1 MGTGVEAG
9 QAAVSRATLTTGM
22 RGGLGRTLLTTFLIL
37 AILPLALVGWYA
49 VRQNSLN
56 LQNEVTHK
64 LAVIAAL
71 KAQDLQV
78 WIADR
83 EAILFSGAGEDAIAS
98 PPVWGTLR
106 QREPDLVGMML
117 QDTAAGQPLWS
128 LGICEA
134 AGASSETQLAL
145 VFPHGEESLL
155 LCYPLSVLEQ
165 IVQAD
170 VPLGEAGHIY
180 LTQQGMIYAEEGM
193 VDGPALVSSEA
204 GAAGT
209 GTYLN
214 HEGVLVVGVYRP
226 LLSAGLGVLVE
237 QEQADL
243 MVSSDRMAA
252 TLIGGILALALA
264 TTIIASLMLR
274 QVTRPVVRLTEVA
287 LEMAEG
293 QLDQHVPVTSRDEI
307 GILTYVF
314 NKMADELKSLYAD
327 LEAKVV
333 ERTQRLQRAN
343 YQIQQRALQLAAS
356 LEVSQ
361 AVTSI
366 RAPTALLGRV
376 ADLMRDRFLYASVAV
391 YLVES
396 STEQVYLRAVSPLNA
411 DWPPYVR
418 KDDGTVMG
426 DALRKVEIQVRS
438 WEVGQDS
445 EWYRRTFS
453 RGAIPLKMRER
464 VLGVLAVL
472 STEREGI
479 SDDSFKVLEHV
490 ANQITIALE
499 NARAYEKEKETAQ
512 RLRET
517 EEFRSNFLAHMSH
530 GLREPL
536 TNIIG
541 FSSLLLKGFD
551 GAINAQQRGDLQIVY
566 ANSQHLL
573 GLINDLLDV
582 SQIEAGLMELQF
594 QELNLTEIIKSV
606 MATLSALVRDKDIEL
621 HREIVPDLPLVWADA
636 ARTRQVLLRLLTNA
650 ARFTEQGNITVSV
663 STNGREVQVSVSDT
677 GVGMTPEEQA
687 HIFERFERGHLG
699 SSSRPGSD
707 GLGLA
712 LSKEFVELHGGHI
725 WVESQVGQGSTFTFT
740 LPLQAGLATAET
752 GQEERMAET

>member
-1 MGTGVEAG
+1 MGTGVAAE
-9 QAAVSRATLTTGM
+9 QTAVSRATLTTGM

-64 LAVIAAL
+64 LAVIATL
-71 KAQDLQV
+71 KAQELQV
-78 WIADR
+78 WMADR
-83 EAILFSGAGEDAIAS
+83 EAILFSGAGEEAIAS
-98 PPVWGTLR
+98 PPVWDTLR
-106 QREPDLVGMML
+106 QRDPDLVGVML
-117 QDTAAGQPLWS
+117 QDAAGRSLWS
-128 LGICEA
+128 LGVCEA
-134 AGASSETQLAL
+134 AGVPSETQLTLA
-145 VFPHGEESLL
+145 FPHGEESLL

-180 LTQQGMIYAEEGM
+180 LTQQGIICSEGGM
-193 VDGPALVSSEA
+193 VDEPAPVFSA
-204 GAAGT
+204 TGI

-226 LLSAGLGVLVE
+226 LLAAELGVLVE
-237 QEQADL
+237 QEQAAL

-252 TLIGGILALALA
+252 TLIGGILALALV
-264 TTIIASLMLR
+264 TTIIASLVVR
-274 QVTRPVVRLTEVA
+274 QVTRPVVRLTGAA

-366 RAPTALLGRV
+366 RAPTALLERV

-391 YLVES
+391 YLVGS
-396 STEQVYLRAVSPLNA
+396 STEQVCLQAVSPLNA
-411 DWPPYVR
+411 DWPPSVR

-426 DALRKVEIQVRS
+426 DTLSKVEIQVRR

-453 RGAIPLKMRER
+453 RVAIPLKMRER

-551 GAINAQQRGDLQIVY
+551 GAINTQQQGDLQIIY

-594 QELNLTEIIKSV
+594 QELNLAEIIKSV

-621 HREIVPDLPLVWADA
+621 HREIALDLPLVWADA

-650 ARFTEQGNITVSV
+650 ARFTGQGNITVSA
-663 STNGREVQVSVSDT
+663 SANEREVQVSVSDT

-699 SSSRPGSD
+699 SSARPGSN

-740 LPLQAGLATAET
+740 LPLQAGLAAAET

>member
-1 MGTGVEAG
+1 MGTGVAAE
-9 QAAVSRATLTTGM
+9 QTAVSRATLTTGM

-56 LQNEVTHK
+56 LQNEVIHK
-64 LAVIAAL
+64 LGVIAAL

-78 WIADR
+78 WVAER
-83 EAILFSGAGEDAIAS
+83 EAILFSVAGEDAIAS
-98 PPVWGTLR
+98 PPAWETLQ
-106 QREPDLVGMML
+106 QREPDLVGVLL
-117 QDTAAGQPLWS
+117 QDAAGQPLWS
-128 LGICEA
+128 LGGCEA

-145 VFPHGEESLL
+145 TFPHGEESLL
-155 LCYPLSVLEQ
+155 LCYPLSVVEQ

-170 VPLGEAGHIY
+170 VSLGEAGHIY
-180 LTQQGMIYAEEGM
+180 LTRRGMICSGERL
-193 VDGPALVSSEA
+193 VTGPALISPATGE
-204 GAAGT
+204 AGT

-214 HEGVLVVGVYRP
+214 HEGTPVVGAYRS
-226 LLSAGLGVLVE
+226 LSAAELGVLVE
-237 QEQADL
+237 QEQAAL
-243 MVSSDRMAA
+243 MVPSDRMAA

-264 TTIIASLMLR
+264 TTIIAALMVR
-274 QVTRPVVRLTEVA
+274 QVTRPVVRLTEAA

-366 RAPTALLGRV
+366 RAPTTLLGRV

-396 STEQVYLRAVSPLNA
+396 SAEQACLRAVSPLNA
-411 DWPPYVR
+411 DWPPYVS

-426 DALRKVEIQVRS
+426 DTLRKVEIQVQS

-445 EWYRRTFS
+445 EWHRRTFS
-453 RGAIPLKMRER
+453 RVAIPLKMRER

-499 NARAYEKEKETAQ
+499 NARAYEKEKETAR

-551 GAINAQQRGDLQIVY
+551 GAINAQQRDDLQIIY

-594 QELNLTEIIKSV
+594 QELNLAEIIKSV

-621 HREIVPDLPLVWADA
+621 RRESAPDLPLVWADA

-650 ARFTEQGNITVSV
+650 ARFTEQGNITVSA
-663 STNGREVQVSVSDT
+663 SANEREVQVSVSDT

-699 SSSRPGSD
+699 SGARPGSD

-725 WVESQVGQGSTFTFT
+725 WVESQVGQGSKFTFT
-740 LPLQAGLATAET
+740 LPLPAALSTAET

>member
-1 MGTGVEAG
+1 MGTGVAVE
-9 QAAVSRATLTTGM
+9 QVTVSRATLTTGM

-37 AILPLALVGWYA
+37 VIFPLALVGWYA
-49 VRQNSLN
+49 VRQNRLN

-64 LAVIAAL
+64 LAVIATL
-71 KAQDLQV
+71 KAQELRV
-78 WIADR
+78 WVANR
-83 EAILFSGAGEDAIAS
+83 EAILLSGVGEEAISS
-98 PPVWGTLR
+98 PPVWETLQ
-106 QREPDLVGMML
+106 QRDPDLVGVML
-117 QDTAAGQPLWS
+117 QDAAGQPLWS

-145 VFPHGEESLL
+145 AFPHGEESLL

-165 IVQAD
+165 IVRSD
-170 VPLGEAGHIY
+170 VPLREAGHIY
-180 LTQQGMIYAEEGM
+180 LTQRGMICSEEGM
-193 VDGPALVSSEA
+193 VNGPALVSSAA
-204 GAAGT
+204 GEAGT

-214 HEGVLVVGVYRP
+214 HEGVPVVGAYRP
-226 LLSAGLGVLVE
+226 LLAVGLGVLVE

-252 TLIGGILALALA
+252 TLIGGILALALT
-264 TTIIASLMLR
+264 TTIIASLVVR
-274 QVTRPVVRLTEVA
+274 QVTRPVVRLTGAA

-293 QLDQHVPVTSRDEI
+293 QLDQHVLVTSRDEI

-396 STEQVYLRAVSPLNA
+396 STEQVCLQAVSPLNA
-411 DWPPYVR
+411 DWPPCVR

-426 DALRKVEIQVRS
+426 DALRKVEVQVRR

-453 RGAIPLKMRER
+453 RVAIPLKMRER

-499 NARAYEKEKETAQ
+499 NARAYEKEKETAR

-541 FSSLLLKGFD
+541 FSSLLLKGFG
-551 GAINAQQRGDLQIVY
+551 GAINAQQRGDLQIIY

-594 QELNLTEIIKSV
+594 QELNLAEIIKSV

-621 HREIVPDLPLVWADA
+621 RREIAPDLPLVWADA

-650 ARFTEQGNITVSV
+650 ARFTEQGNITVSA
-663 STNGREVQVSVSDT
+663 SANGHEVQVSVSDT
-677 GVGMTPEEQA
+677 GIGMTPEEQA

-699 SSSRPGSD
+699 SSARPGSD

-725 WVESQVGQGSTFTFT
+725 WVESQVGRGSTFTFT
-740 LPLQAGLATAET
+740 LPLQAALSTVET
-752 GQEERMAET
+752 EQEERMAET

>member
-1 MGTGVEAG
+1 MGTGVAVE
-9 QAAVSRATLTTGM
+9 QATVSRATLTTGM

-49 VRQNSLN
+49 VRQNRLN
-56 LQNEVTHK
+56 LQNEVTHN

-78 WIADR
+78 WMADR
-83 EAILFSGAGEDAIAS
+83 EAILFPGAGEDTIAS
-98 PPVWGTLR
+98 PPVWDTLR
-106 QREPDLVGMML
+106 QREPDLVGVML
-117 QDTAAGQPLWS
+117 QDAAAGQSLWS
-128 LGICEA
+128 LGVCEA
-134 AGASSETQLAL
+134 ASASSETQLAL
-145 VFPHGEESLL
+145 AFPHGEESLL
-155 LCYPLSVLEQ
+155 LFYPLSVLEQ

-170 VPLGEAGHIY
+170 VPLGEAGYIY
-180 LTQQGMIYAEEGM
+180 LTQRGMIYSEEGM
-193 VDGPALVSSEA
+193 VYGPALVSSEA
-204 GAAGT
+204 GEAGT

-214 HEGVLVVGVYRP
+214 HERVPMVGAYRP
-226 LLSAGLGVLVE
+226 LLATGLGVLVE
-237 QEQADL
+237 QEQAAL

-252 TLIGGILALALA
+252 TLIGGILALALV
-264 TTIIASLMLR
+264 TTIIAALVVR

-396 STEQVYLRAVSPLNA
+396 STEQVCLRAVSPLNA
-411 DWPPYVR
+411 DWPPSVR

-426 DALRKVEIQVRS
+426 DTLRKVEIQVRR

-453 RGAIPLKMRER
+453 RVAIPLKMSER

-536 TNIIG
+536 TNILG
-541 FSSLLLKGFD
+541 FSS
-551 GAINAQQRGDLQIVY
+551 
-566 ANSQHLL
+566 
-573 GLINDLLDV
+573 
-582 SQIEAGLMELQF
+582 
-594 QELNLTEIIKSV
+594 
-606 MATLSALVRDKDIEL
+606 
-621 HREIVPDLPLVWADA
+621 
-636 ARTRQVLLRLLTNA
+636 
-650 ARFTEQGNITVSV
+650 
-663 STNGREVQVSVSDT
+663 
-677 GVGMTPEEQA
+677 
-687 HIFERFERGHLG
+687 
-699 SSSRPGSD
+699 
-707 GLGLA
+707 
-712 LSKEFVELHGGHI
+712 
-725 WVESQVGQGSTFTFT
+725 
-740 LPLQAGLATAET
+740 
-752 GQEERMAET
+752 

>member
-1 MGTGVEAG
+1 MGTGVEAE

-64 LAVIAAL
+64 LAVIATL
-71 KAQDLQV
+71 KAQELQV
-78 WIADR
+78 WAAGR
-83 EAILFSGAGEDAIAS
+83 EAILLSGDGEEAIFS
-98 PPVWGTLR
+98 PPAWETLR
-106 QREPDLVGMML
+106 QRDPDLMGVML
-117 QDTAAGQPLWS
+117 QDAAGRSLWS
-128 LGICEA
+128 LGVCEA
-134 AGASSETQLAL
+134 AGVPSEAQLTLAL
-145 VFPHGEESLL
+145 PHGEEILV
-155 LCYPLSVLEQ
+155 LCYPLSMVEQ

-180 LTQQGMIYAEEGM
+180 LTQQGMICSEEGM
-193 VDGPALVSSEA
+193 VAGPALVSSEA
-204 GAAGT
+204 GEAGT

-214 HEGVLVVGVYRP
+214 HEGVPVVGVYRP
-226 LLSAGLGVLVE
+226 LLAAELGVLVE
-237 QEQADL
+237 QEQAAL
-243 MVSSDRMAA
+243 MVSSERMAA

-264 TTIIASLMLR
+264 TTIIASLVVR
-274 QVTRPVVRLTEVA
+274 QVTRPVVRLTGAA

-293 QLDQHVPVTSRDEI
+293 QLDQHVLVTSRDEI

-366 RAPTALLGRV
+366 RAPTALLERV

-396 STEQVYLRAVSPLNA
+396 STEQVCLQAVSPLNA
-411 DWPPYVR
+411 DWPPYVE

-426 DALRKVEIQVRS
+426 DTLRKVEIQVRR
-438 WEVGQDS
+438 WEVGQES
-445 EWYRRTFS
+445 EWHRRTFS
-453 RGAIPLKMRER
+453 RVAIPLKMRER

-541 FSSLLLKGFD
+541 FSSLLLKGFG
-551 GAINAQQRGDLQIVY
+551 GAVSVQQRGDLQIIY

-594 QELNLTEIIKSV
+594 QELNLAEIIKSV
-606 MATLSALVRDKDIEL
+606 MATLGALVRDRDIEL
-621 HREIVPDLPLVWADA
+621 HREIAPDLPLVWADA

-650 ARFTEQGNITVSV
+650 ARFTKQGNITVSA
-663 STNGREVQVSVSDT
+663 SANGREVQVSISDT

-699 SSSRPGSD
+699 SSARPGSA

-740 LPLQAGLATAET
+740 LPLQGGLATAET
-752 GQEERMAET
+752 EQEERMAET